1 MSFLDAII
9 VGVVQGLAEFLPIS
23 SSGHLVVTRYFY
35 GVHDLSLSYI
45 VLLHAGT
52 LVAVIAALWRDLWQI
67 VTDCIYNRGHGRS
80 IAIALIIATIPG
92 ALVGYFFEDYVDR
105 VFVEKGLTI
114 GTFPLEPYK
123 FVGLAF
129 IITAQVFLHHAD
141 LVLKHRAEKNA
152 HGAGAEA
159 LSWSAALRIGLAQ
172 ALAVIPGISRS
183 GATIATGI
191 ISGFSRDFAARFSFL
206 MSIPIIA
213 GSALAELPKLRV
225 EWPYEPDK
233 HAILAGVLAATISGF
248 LAIKFMLRLLRS
260 HDLRRFIVYLWILGL
275 ICIAS

>member
-1 MSFLDAII
+1 MTLLDALI
-9 VGVVQGLAEFLPIS
+9 VGIVQGLAEFLPIS

-35 GVHDLSLSYI
+35 GVHDISLSYI

-52 LVAVIAALWRDLWQI
+52 LVAVCAAMWRDIWQI
-67 VTDCIYNRGHGRS
+67 IDECITGRGHGRML
-80 IAIALIIATIPG
+80 ALSLIVATVPG
-92 ALVGYFFEDYVDR
+92 ALVGFFFEDIVDKI
-105 VFVEKGLTI
+105 FVEKGMTL
-114 GTFPLEPYK
+114 GSFPLEPYK

-129 IITAQVFLHHAD
+129 IITAQVFLHNAD
-141 LVLKHRAEKNA
+141 VVLKHRAEKNV
-152 HGAGAEA
+152 HGAGPEKM
-159 LSWSAALRIGLAQ
+159 SWMAALRIGLAQ

-225 EWPYEPDK
+225 EWPYEPNK
-233 HAILAGVLAATISGF
+233 QAIVLGVVAAAVSGF
-248 LAIKFMLRLLRS
+248 LAIKFMLHLLRA